1 MVSTFHIR
9 LAGGGLQPIPSLHSH
24 QDEVA
29 TEGQN
34 HVLLDAERHDLS
46 ELKMERES
54 KWPPSFGPISS
65 TAEKSQNVKMSNF
78 TDRVSDCRLLCSEIS
93 TLSDPMLG
101 LKASTWT
108 TNKR

>member
-1 MVSTFHIR
+1 MVSTFRIR

-46 ELKMERES
+46 EQMERES

-65 TAEKSQNVKMSNF
+65 HGRKISKCQKVKLHRQSL
-78 TDRVSDCRLLCSEIS
+78 RLQTSL
-93 TLSDPMLG
+93 
-101 LKASTWT
+101 
-108 TNKR
+108 